1 VPRQNLLAVA
11 KEIGST
17 RSLMDKLGV
26 KPGARVAVLGLKDEA
41 FLRQLSESGADV
53 TVGRRRKS
61 ADLIFYLA
69 EKPGDLA
76 KLSALEG
83 DMMRNGA
90 IWVVSP
96 KRKPEI
102 ADVVVIAAGIAA
114 GLVDNKVV
122 RFSDTHTALRFVVP
136 LARR

>member
-1 VPRQNLLAVA
+1 
-11 KEIGST
+11 
-17 RSLMDKLGV
+17 MDKLGV

-41 FLRQLSESGADV
+41 FLRQIAERGADV
-53 TVGRRRKS
+53 TLGRRRKS
-61 ADLIFYLA
+61 ADLVFYLA
-69 EKPGDLA
+69 ERPADLA

-83 DMMRNGA
+83 DIVRNGA
-90 IWVVSP
+90 VWVVSP
-96 KRKPEI
+96 RGRPEV
-102 ADVVVIAAGIAA
+102 ADVVIIAAGIAA

>member
-1 VPRQNLLAVA
+1 MAREVS
-11 KEIGST
+11 ST

-26 KPGARVAVLGLKDEA
+26 KLGSRVVVLGLKDEA
-41 FLRQLSESGADV
+41 FLRRLIERGADV
-53 TVGRRRKS
+53 TVGRRRKA

-69 EKPGDLA
+69 ERPGDLA
-76 KLSALEG
+76 KLRALEG
-83 DMMRNGA
+83 DIVRNGA
-90 IWVVSP
+90 VWVVSP
-96 KRKPEI
+96 RGRPEV

-122 RFSDTHTALRFVVP
+122 RFSDTHTSLRFVVP